1 VRRDWFSSFNDAAAG
16 LVRAA
21 RTQRNIRYH
30 LLFAFLAILVS
41 LLLNISRTEFIMIT
55 LVIGMV
61 ITAELFNS
69 AVEEAV
75 DLVSESYHPLAK
87 TAKDTAAGAVLVASA
102 VALTCGYMI
111 LVPKI
116 RGPFLTAVGYVE
128 KGSEF
133 VTALTLIGVVLLV
146 VAGKASFGKGQVLRG
161 GMPSGHSAV
170 AFSVA
175 TAVVFLSSSFLV
187 MVLTLALA
195 VMVAQSRL
203 VARIH
208 SMREVV
214 VGAVLGT
221 VFTVLVFQ
229 LLR

>member
-1 VRRDWFSSFNDAAAG
+1 VRRDWFSSFNDAATG

-30 LLFAFLAILVS
+30 LLFAFLAVMVS

-75 DLVSESYHPLAK
+75 DLVSENYHPLAK

-102 VALTCGYMI
+102 VALTCGYLI
-111 LVPKI
+111 LAPKI
-116 RGPFLTAVGYVE
+116 RGPVLSIVDYVE

-175 TAVVFLSSSFLV
+175 TAVTFLSGNFLI
-187 MVLTLALA
+187 MMLTLLLA
-195 VMVAQSRL
+195 IMVAQSRL
-203 VARIH
+203 VFRIH
-208 SMREVV
+208 TVREVL
-214 VGAVLGT
+214 VGAALGVL
-221 VFTVLVFQ
+221 FTVLVFQ

>member
-1 VRRDWFSSFNDAAAG
+1 MRRDWFSSFNDAATG

-30 LLFAFLAILVS
+30 LLFAFLAVMAS
-41 LLLNISRTEFIMIT
+41 LLLNISRTEFIMMT

-75 DLVSESYHPLAK
+75 DLVSENYHPLAK

-102 VALTCGYMI
+102 VALTCGYLI
-111 LVPKI
+111 LAPKI
-116 RGPFLTAVGYVE
+116 RGPVLSIADYVE

-175 TAVVFLSSSFLV
+175 TAVTFLSGSFLV
-187 MVLTLALA
+187 MMLTLLLA
-195 VMVAQSRL
+195 IMVAQSRL
-203 VARIH
+203 VFRIH
-208 SMREVV
+208 TMREVL
-214 VGAVLGT
+214 VGAALGVL
-221 VFTVLVFQ
+221 FTVLVFQ

>member
-1 VRRDWFSSFNDAAAG
+1 VRRDWFSSFNDAATG

-30 LLFAFLAILVS
+30 LLFAFLAVMAS
-41 LLLNISRTEFIMIT
+41 LLLNISRTEFIMMT

-75 DLVSESYHPLAK
+75 DLVSENYHPLAK

-102 VALTCGYMI
+102 VALTCGYLI
-111 LVPKI
+111 LAPKI
-116 RGPFLTAVGYVE
+116 RGPVLSIVDYVE

-175 TAVVFLSSSFLV
+175 TAVTFLSGSFLV
-187 MVLTLALA
+187 MMLTLLLA
-195 VMVAQSRL
+195 IMVAQSRL
-203 VARIH
+203 VFRIH
-208 SMREVV
+208 TMREVL
-214 VGAVLGT
+214 VGAALGVL
-221 VFTVLVFQ
+221 FTVLVFQ